1 MERLHQDSEPFI
13 LVGLSLGGVLALDF
27 SRQNFPQLK
36 GLVLAGTQYKLSTNP
51 LYRLQILTELK
62 GLNLTAVAKYCS
74 LSSLGV
80 CGSRDWTNR
89 TSSKKLV
96 KLLPKGR
103 YQEIAD
109 GGHLLNTENPY
120 ELAQVIKEF
129 VGEF

>member
-1 MERLHQDSEPFI
+1 M
-13 LVGLSLGGVLALDF
+13 
-27 SRQNFPQLK
+27 
-36 GLVLAGTQYKLSTNP
+36 VLAGTQYKLSTP

-74 LSSLGV
+74 LFTLV
-80 CGSRDWTNR
+80 ICGSRDWTNR

-103 YQEIAD
+103 YEEIAD